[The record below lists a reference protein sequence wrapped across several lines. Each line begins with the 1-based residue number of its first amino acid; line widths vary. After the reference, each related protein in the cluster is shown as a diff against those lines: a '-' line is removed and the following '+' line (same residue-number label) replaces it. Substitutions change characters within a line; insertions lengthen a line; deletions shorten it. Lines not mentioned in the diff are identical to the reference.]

1 VINYLKRL
9 YQDPFK
15 RYLAIGLA
23 ILGAVLLVVGDQQL
37 QPVEEPDQQP
47 RPEEPAPAE
56 REPLEVHFFYHPGC
70 PHCKDQESF
79 NRELAERYPSLYFVY
94 HDGSQPGEYKI
105 LTQMIEGTGVTEE
118 ELDFPLTIVEDKVI
132 LGWDSEETTGARIER
147 AIEQAL
153 KGEGGETQT
162 PAEEPEPD
170 MEPTVPFLGTLKVS
184 EYSLTSLAV
193 ILGLV
198 DGFNP
203 CAMWVLAYLICL
215 LMVLKD
221 RRRVWLLVGSF
232 VAASGVLYFLFMTAW
247 LNAFLLIGY
256 SRPVTI
262 LIGLVAFGA
271 GIVNLKEFIEAKGAV
286 VCEVVDP
293 GSRKKTMSRIEQ
305 IVASPLNVATVLA
318 IIALA
323 FVINSIEFVCS
334 SALPAIFT
342 HVLSLSQLPTLEYY
356 GFILIYV
363 FCFML
368 DDLII
373 FGSAAAAMT
382 SSFVQRY
389 AGYSRP
395 IGAAIL
401 LALGALLLFAPN
413 VLR

>member
-1 VINYLKRL
+1 MINYFKKL

-23 ILGAVLLVVGDQQL
+23 ILGAVLFVTGDQQL
-37 QPVEEPDQQP
+37 EVVQAPEQQQQ
-47 RPEEPAPAE
+47 PEEPAPAE
-56 REPLEVHFFYHPGC
+56 TEPLEVHFFYLPGC
-70 PHCKDQESF
+70 SHCEDQESF
-79 NRELAERYPSLYFVY
+79 NQELGERYSSLYFVY
-94 HDGSQPGEYKI
+94 HNGTQPGEYETLKE
-105 LTQMIEGTGVTEE
+105 MIAGTDVTEDQ
-118 ELDFPLTIVEDKVI
+118 LDFPATIVEDRVI
-132 LGWDSEETTGARIER
+132 LGWDSEETTGVRIER
-147 AIEQAL
+147 AVKQALEGEPEDEQA
-153 KGEGGETQT
+153 
-162 PAEEPEPD
+162 PAESAEPD
-170 MEPTVPFLGTLKVS
+170 MEPTIPFIGTLKVS

-221 RRRVWLLVGSF
+221 KRRVWLLVGSF

-262 LIGLVAFGA
+262 VVGLVAFGA
-271 GIVNLKEFIEAKGAV
+271 GVVNMKEFIETKGAV

-293 GSRKKTMSRIEQ
+293 ESRKKTMSRIEQ
-305 IVASPLNVATVLA
+305 IVSSPLNVATVLA
-318 IIALA
+318 IIGLA
-323 FVINSIEFVCS
+323 FVVNSIEFVCS
-334 SALPAIFT
+334 AALPAIFT
-342 HVLSLSQLPTLEYY
+342 HVLALSELPTMKYY

-363 FCFML
+363 FFFML

-373 FGSAAAAMT
+373 FGSAAMVMT
-382 SSFVQRY
+382 SSLVQRY

-395 IGAAIL
+395 VGAIIL
-401 LALGALLLFAPN
+401 LALGALLLFAPGI
-413 VLR
+413 LG